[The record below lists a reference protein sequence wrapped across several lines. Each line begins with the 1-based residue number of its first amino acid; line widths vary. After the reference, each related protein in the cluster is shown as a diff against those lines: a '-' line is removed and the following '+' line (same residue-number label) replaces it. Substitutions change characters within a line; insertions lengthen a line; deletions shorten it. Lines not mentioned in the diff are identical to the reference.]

1 MLKSK
6 PSAFTSRLSIPVR
19 IETTSAELCQFVTS
33 KHIAPMG
40 LMALLGLATVSWLTT
55 SIVAPQVAQAYT
67 ARVNVGLTRETGES
81 FRTFL
86 RRAEAVARAAA
97 QRSFDRDILVTEVAV
112 TVVGQN
118 NGAIVPLLSLEV
130 SRQSWRRS
138 PDPQRWITYF
148 PNTDTLLGFDRTQE
162 EPEPQPGGIPQPTPT
177 SVPGA
182 TPTPQAPSEP
192 RVIELPGGT
201 RQILPGSP
209 PAAPTPQPG
218 APAQQTPTA
227 PSVIELPGGNR
238 QIVPGSPPV
247 NAAPTNP
254 APANPAPLPPPQTR

>member
-1 MLKSK
+1 MLKSNL
-6 PSAFTSRLSIPVR
+6 SAFNPRSAIPVLLKKA
-19 IETTSAELCQFVTS
+19 SAELCQSVAQKQITP
-33 KHIAPMG
+33 IG
-40 LMALLGLATVSWLTT
+40 LIALLGLASVSWLTT

-81 FRTFL
+81 FRSFL
-86 RRAEAVARAAA
+86 RRAEAIARAAA

-118 NGAIVPLLSLEV
+118 NGAIAPLLSLEV
-130 SRQSWRRS
+130 SRQSWRSS

-162 EPEPQPGGIPQPTPT
+162 EPEPQPGGAPQPTPT
-177 SVPGA
+177 SAPGA
-182 TPTPQAPSEP
+182 TPTPQAPGGP

-209 PAAPTPQPG
+209 PAAPAAQPG
-218 APAQQTPTA
+218 SPGQQAPTA
-227 PSVIELPGGNR
+227 PNVIELPGGNR
-238 QIVPGSPPV
+238 QIVPGSPPT
-247 NAAPTNP
+247 NPAPTNP
-254 APANPAPLPPPQTR
+254 APTNSVPLPPPPTR